1 VDISGNEKRRAE
13 KTVSHRKTTVPDNRR
28 RFARN
33 TIEPCTTF
41 AVVVL
46 LFSTAA
52 RAADAPQTVW
62 LASTRSAAVCDDP
75 DSHIRYRRLEEDGE
89 WSSADARDFFATDD
103 AAVPT
108 IVFIHGNRTDA
119 AWAVTKAW
127 CVYQSIQC
135 MANDKPFRFVI
146 WSWPADRVYRRN
158 RDDVRLKAVRC
169 DTESFHLA
177 VWLNRL
183 QPEVKVSLIGHSFG
197 PRIIT
202 GAMHLL
208 AGGRI
213 AGQTLPDDVA
223 AAWNAGRNTVRAVL
237 LAAALDEDWL
247 APGCRNGLAPSLF
260 SRVLITRNGCDR
272 VLRRYPRLYGRGGPE
287 AMGFVGPC
295 GINDS
300 SKIEL
305 IDVSATVG
313 RLHDWRCYCSA
324 SNVCSRWAFYTF
336 LDDSAVQP

>member
-1 VDISGNEKRRAE
+1 MNLTPETRNLINVDRLRLFRPHA
-13 KTVSHRKTTVPDNRR
+13 
-28 RFARN
+28 
-33 TIEPCTTF
+33 
-41 AVVVL
+41 VL
-46 LFSTAA
+46 LNCA
-52 RAADAPQTVW
+52 RGELV
-62 LASTRSAAVCDDP
+62 
-75 DSHIRYRRLEEDGE
+75 DS
-89 WSSADARDFFATDD
+89 
-103 AAVPT
+103 
-108 IVFIHGNRTDA
+108 
-119 AWAVTKAW
+119 
-127 CVYQSIQC
+127 
-135 MANDKPFRFVI
+135 
-146 WSWPADRVYRRN
+146 
-158 RDDVRLKAVRC
+158 
-169 DTESFHLA
+169 
-177 VWLNRL
+177 
-183 QPEVKVSLIGHSFG
+183 
-197 PRIIT
+197 
-202 GAMHLL
+202 
-208 AGGRI
+208 
-213 AGQTLPDDVA
+213 
-223 AAWNAGRNTVRAVL
+223 NA